1 MQMSRILMMMLF
13 SMAQAQECQPI
24 KEFTVPELDYQ
35 SENIIIVSNI
45 NQIFNCQ
52 GALKSC

>member
-1 MQMSRILMMMLF
+1 MSRILLLVLF
-13 SMAQAQECQPI
+13 SIAQAQDCQPI
-24 KEFTVPELDYQ
+24 KDFTVPEFDYQ